1 MFAKNTFII
10 QYANATND
18 SVLKRLMLASMSV
31 KKKFVS
37 ADKLSSDS
45 PVLLVPAA
53 NAAKSRE
60 NMFCSVMQNL
70 YSSTGST
77 PIREQAKK
85 PFKILSAVVFTFALP
100 HWYSIAVS
108 NTATTVPAANK
119 DHPKSPN
126 SFTVAFTHSSPNISA
141 PILPISLKNSA
152 TALYTAR
159 YIHCSILSKI
169 KPDTF
174 SLSPAK
180 RSFNQFR
187 IIPLSKKHNI

>member
-1 MFAKNTFII
+1 MLAKNTFII

-77 PIREQAKK
+77 PIRGAYKK
-85 PFKILSAVVFTFALP
+85 AL
-100 HWYSIAVS
+100 
-108 NTATTVPAANK
+108 
-119 DHPKSPN
+119 
-126 SFTVAFTHSSPNISA
+126 
-141 PILPISLKNSA
+141 
-152 TALYTAR
+152 
-159 YIHCSILSKI
+159 
-169 KPDTF
+169 
-174 SLSPAK
+174 
-180 RSFNQFR
+180 
-187 IIPLSKKHNI
+187 